1 MSRASYLNG
10 FPVIFLE
17 HKQGINNKISKIK
30 SKNINPNF
38 IDRYYDMLANDY
50 CVIGIGEICL
60 NNDILAA
67 KKNFY
72 IAGKIQEI
80 LFQKYDNKEMK
91 ISSSFVTMNKYNRL
105 LLAILSDSEN
115 LTFSVSHLIGGRTKE
130 EKEHGH
136 PFINN
141 VGYTIK
147 YISLNEYKKAMEYIE
162 NFKKIKDQ
170 EKGKPYENYIQVLN
184 GIVERDESE
193 VNEGL
198 NLLIEEHKKNHN
210 FKETSDELI
219 SITALGLGKLAK
231 SKGIKVSINNEIA
244 PYSVLKRDNID
255 FPNLD
260 FI

>member
-1 MSRASYLNG
+1 MSRAYYLNS

-30 SKNINPNF
+30 SKNVNPNF

-72 IAGKIQEI
+72 LAGKIQEI

-91 ISSSFVTMNKYNRL
+91 ISSSFVSVSMNKYNRL
-105 LLAILSDSEN
+105 LLAILSDSEE
-115 LTFSVSHLIGGRTKE
+115 LTFSVSHLLGGRTKE
-130 EKEHGH
+130 ETEHGH

-147 YISLNEYKKAMEYIE
+147 YIALNEDKKAMEYIE
-162 NFKKIKDQ
+162 NFKKIKYQ
-170 EKGKPYENYIQVLN
+170 KKVKPYENYIQVLN
-184 GIVERDESE
+184 GIVERDESV

-198 NLLIEEHKKNHN
+198 NLLIEEHKKNHTIN
-210 FKETSDELI
+210 ELI
-219 SITALGLGKLAK
+219 SITALGLGKLAE
-231 SKGIKVSINNEIA
+231 SKGIKVNINDQIA
-244 PYSVLKRDNID
+244 PYSVLKRDNIN